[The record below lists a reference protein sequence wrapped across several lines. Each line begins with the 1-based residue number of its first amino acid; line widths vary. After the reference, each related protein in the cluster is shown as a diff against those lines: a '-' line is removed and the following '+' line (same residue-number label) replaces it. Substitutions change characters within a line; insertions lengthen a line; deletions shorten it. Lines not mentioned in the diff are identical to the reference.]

1 MPLANKQIKT
11 SGSINKKGERIAK
24 VIARAGICSRR
35 EAERWIGD
43 GRVILDGKVL
53 KTPAVNVTTASQ
65 ILVDGTPLPAEA
77 PTRLWRYHKP
87 AGLLNTHK
95 DPQGRPT
102 LFENLP
108 TSLPR
113 LISVGRLDIN
123 SEGLLLITND
133 GELARRLEL
142 PSTDWPR
149 QYRVRVRGYIEQ
161 EALAEL
167 ENGINVGGIRFGPIK
182 AILDRQLGAN
192 AWITLSLA
200 EGKNREVRKVMEFL
214 GWPVNRLIRVAYGPF
229 RLGNLAKGALD
240 EVKPKSLREQLG
252 YETKQGNYG
261 AHRRRQ
267 V

>member
-1 MPLANKQIKT
+1 MPPANKPIKT
-11 SGSINKKGERIAK
+11 SGSSYKEGDRIAK

-113 LISVGRLDIN
+113 LISVGRLDLN

-149 QYRVRVRGYIEQ
+149 QYRVRVHGYIEQ
-161 EALAEL
+161 KTLAEL
-167 ENGINVGGIRFGPIK
+167 EK
-182 AILDRQLGAN
+182 AGYPAR
-192 AWITLSLA
+192 
-200 EGKNREVRKVMEFL
+200 
-214 GWPVNRLIRVAYGPF
+214 
-229 RLGNLAKGALD
+229 
-240 EVKPKSLREQLG
+240 LRE
-252 YETKQGNYG
+252 
-261 AHRRRQ
+261 
-267 V
+267 